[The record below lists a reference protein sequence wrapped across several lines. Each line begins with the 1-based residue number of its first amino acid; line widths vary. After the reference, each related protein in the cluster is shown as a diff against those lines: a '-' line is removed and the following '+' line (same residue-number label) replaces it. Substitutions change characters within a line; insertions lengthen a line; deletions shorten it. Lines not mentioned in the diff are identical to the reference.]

1 MTNVTLINK
10 CVVAVAQEVRSLCSY
25 NLNSLFIR
33 KNCIPQRFSYA
44 ILSFPVNPA
53 RFRFLLMGLDWSYYV
68 SLLRMKYEI
77 KSQVFLISC
86 RRTSTCYHGLFC
98 SFVLSFIK
106 TIGKKIFASTDE
118 PKSTSYLIQRISLAV
133 QRGNAVSIIGTI
145 PSSRSLDEVFYLL

>member
-53 RFRFLLMGLDWSYYV
+53 RFRFLLMGLDWGYYF
-68 SLLRMKYEI
+68 SLLRMKMMKYEI

-98 SFVLSFIK
+98 SFVGGFVPGRIRMIRNDRFRQVSVQLELSH
-106 TIGKKIFASTDE
+106 TIGCLSC
-118 PKSTSYLIQRISLAV
+118 RIS
-133 QRGNAVSIIGTI
+133 RM
-145 PSSRSLDEVFYLL
+145 